1 MTPPHASKP
10 RRKRKPPSLH
20 GLLFG
25 SDALYQVLA
34 QLARTRTA
42 EFTTKTL
49 SQGIGRTP
57 EHTRREIEKLIALGV
72 VVEDRRDR
80 KTRVYKVTKS
90 GITNEVLDLPTALIA
105 ELGRYRKP

>member
-1 MTPPHASKP
+1 MTPPHASTP
-10 RRKRKPPSLH
+10 RRKRKPPSPH

-34 QLARTRTA
+34 QLARTRTV

-49 SQGIGRTP
+49 SRRIRRTP

-72 VVEDRRDR
+72 VSEERRDG
-80 KTRVYKVTKS
+80 KTRVYLVTKS
-90 GITNEVLDLPTALIA
+90 KITDEVLDLPEALIA